1 MGEFV
6 LFLEEQFLD
15 PFSFVQVFSLSR
27 SLSPDTASVALL
39 GMSTQNHSFNPE
51 ASFFSFPKPWPGTAL
66 SLSLATN
73 VKLLKSFL
81 IVH

>member
-15 PFSFVQVFSLSR
+15 PVSFVQVFSLSP

-39 GMSTQNHSFNPE
+39 GMSTQDRISILKLLFFRFQNPGL
-51 ASFFSFPKPWPGTAL
+51 APL
-66 SLSLATN
+66 SLSLS
-73 VKLLKSFL
+73 LL
-81 IVH
+81 I

>member
-15 PFSFVQVFSLSR
+15 PVSFVQVFSLSS

-39 GMSTQNHSFNPE
+39 GMSTEDHSFNPE
-51 ASFFSFPKPWPGTAL
+51 ASFFSFPKPWPGTSL
-66 SLSLATN
+66 SLSLS
-73 VKLLKSFL
+73 LLM
-81 IVH
+81 

>member
-1 MGEFV
+1 VGEFV

-15 PFSFVQVFSLSR
+15 PVSFVQVFSLSP

-39 GMSTQNHSFNPE
+39 GMSTQDHISILKLLFFRFQNPGL
-51 ASFFSFPKPWPGTAL
+51 APL

>member
-15 PFSFVQVFSLSR
+15 PVSFVQVSLSLP
-27 SLSPDTASVALL
+27 LSPQTLLVLPFWALAPKITVSIL
-39 GMSTQNHSFNPE
+39 KLLFFRFQN
-51 ASFFSFPKPWPGTAL
+51 PGLAPL